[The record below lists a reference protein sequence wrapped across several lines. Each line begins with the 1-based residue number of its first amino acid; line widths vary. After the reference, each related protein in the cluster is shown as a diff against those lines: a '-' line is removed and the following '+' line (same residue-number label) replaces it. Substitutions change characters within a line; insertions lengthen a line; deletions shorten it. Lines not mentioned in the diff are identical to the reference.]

1 MAKNRSM
8 AIKHDKAKKYAMKEV
23 MDNAKC
29 EMCCK
34 NIPKKISMIH
44 GSYKTSRDDFFYSSF
59 AIQKRVDVLAGRH
72 YPIEAFKQD
81 WHSIYIYLITHTVPE
96 AREYFGNMISRI

>member
-23 MDNAKC
+23 LDNAKH
-29 EMCCK
+29 EMCCSFGT
-34 NIPKKISMIH
+34 KKVTM
-44 GSYKTSRDDFFYSSF
+44 GSSYNMSRDDFFYSAF
-59 AIQKRVDVLAGRH
+59 AIQKRVDALVGRH
-72 YPIEAFKQD
+72 YPIVEFKQD